1 VTGRVYAYAVSVI
14 VLLLVGF
21 PATQSLD
28 ADDFPLSTYP
38 MFARPRG
45 RVGEVT
51 SALAVA
57 ADGKSAPVAP
67 RFVANAEAMQA
78 VSTLRR
84 AVASGPRV
92 SGALCRAIAERVAGA
107 SDAELRAA
115 VRVEIVSGRVDA
127 IDFLAER
134 AAPRSRR
141 LHARCDVPRGAP

>member
-1 VTGRVYAYAVSVI
+1 MERTYAYGVTVI
-14 VLLLVGF
+14 VLCLVGW

-28 ADDFPLSTYP
+28 ADDYPLSTYP

-51 SALAVA
+51 SALAIA
-57 ADGKSAPVAP
+57 ADGSSAPVPP

-84 AVASGPRV
+84 AVAGGPRA
-92 SGALCRAIAERVAGA
+92 SRALCRAIAARVAGA

-115 VRVEIVSGRVDA
+115 VRVEIVSSSVDA
-127 IDFLAER
+127 IDYLAER
-134 AAPRSRR
+134 AEPHSRQ
-141 LHARCDVPRGAP
+141 LHARCDVPSGTP